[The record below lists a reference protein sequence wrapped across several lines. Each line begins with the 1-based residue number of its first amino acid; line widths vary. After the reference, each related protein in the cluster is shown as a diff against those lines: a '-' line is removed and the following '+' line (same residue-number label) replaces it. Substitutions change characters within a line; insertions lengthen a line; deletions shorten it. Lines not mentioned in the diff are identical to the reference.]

1 MNSKKKGCSD
11 LIDFLKLCAIEQT
24 GNHTITFG
32 IGNNFVEADQ
42 SVLKFIVQLKDIL
55 LNLSDNN
62 EEQMNFLNRFN
73 SINLENLS
81 WCQERDCQIFETG
94 NHIVNLCF
102 KLHLDDNDYLIN
114 LMVVFQQQFNE
125 FPKDAKNINIVL
137 TKDQI
142 YLINDENVNIISQN
156 QKKSRRK
163 IKTSVYSFDS
173 EIVEKIDLYLP
184 SLFKSSSEYQQ
195 NPKLQ
200 PDACLI
206 S

>member
-1 MNSKKKGCSD
+1 M
-11 LIDFLKLCAIEQT
+11 KLCAIEQT